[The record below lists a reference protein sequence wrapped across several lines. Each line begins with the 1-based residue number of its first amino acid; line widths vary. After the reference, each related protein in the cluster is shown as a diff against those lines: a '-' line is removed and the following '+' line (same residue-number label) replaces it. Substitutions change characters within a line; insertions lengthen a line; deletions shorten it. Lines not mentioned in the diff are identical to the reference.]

1 MLKNKRSKAKL
12 HRTSVGEKGNVN
24 YSWDELYS
32 YFEFAKKAERLSNG
46 TIRNRREHFELFM
59 KNLNK
64 NYTDVTPHT
73 LDVNQIREFIVYLQE
88 EHIRH
93 KNNRFVSNEL
103 KTKGLAVSSINSV
116 IRSLKAIFNF
126 LHKEEYI
133 EENPFKHIKQMR
145 EDTETIQAVDID
157 HIRKT
162 LKGMDMRSYSNF
174 RDACIINLIFDC
186 GLRIQEALS
195 LEWKDIDLK
204 TGVIEI
210 KGYKAK
216 TKKSRYVPISPK
228 IVRMLRELQK
238 ETEEFGTSYAFT
250 SVYGERYDKNRF
262 RQRLK
267 RYAANVGL
275 EEANITP
282 HKLRH
287 AFARYFLLNH
297 GNIATLSKILGHAN
311 LNMTKRYL
319 QLTNDEIKQEHQT
332 FSPINQL

>member
-1 MLKNKRSKAKL
+1 LLKNKRSKAKL

-24 YSWDELYS
+24 YTWDELYS
-32 YFEFAKKAERLSNG
+32 FFEFAKKAERLSSG
-46 TIRNRREHFELFM
+46 TIRNRRGHFELFM
-59 KNLNK
+59 TYLND
-64 NYTDVTPHT
+64 NYPDVTPHT
-73 LDVNQIREFIVYLQE
+73 ITVNQIREFIVYLQE

-93 KNNRFVSNEL
+93 QNNRFVADKL

-126 LHKEEYI
+126 LHQEDYI

-145 EDTETIQAVDID
+145 EDTETVQAVEID
-157 HIRKT
+157 HIRKI
-162 LKGMDMRSYSNF
+162 LKAMDMRSFSNF
-174 RDACIINLIFDC
+174 RDACIIQLIFDC

-195 LEWKDIDLK
+195 LEKNDLDLK

-210 KGYKAK
+210 KGSKAK
-216 TKKSRYVPISPK
+216 MKKSRFVPISPK
-228 IVRMLRELQK
+228 IVKMLRELQK
-238 ETEEFGTSYAFT
+238 ETEEFGTSYVFT
-250 SVYGERYDKNRF
+250 SVYGEPYDKNRF

-267 RYAANVGL
+267 RYAANIGL
-275 EEANITP
+275 ESANITP

-287 AFARYFLLNH
+287 AFARYYLLNH
-297 GNIATLSKILGHAN
+297 GNIASLSKILGHAN

-332 FSPINQL
+332 FSPTNQL